1 MDGPGF
7 VSTIRVRLRHA
18 AVRQRMLDVP
28 ESHPASLNTALHG
41 MPINTYDSILTL
53 TFFCC
58 NPIWKQLPRLGVHL
72 TAQEAEDLV
81 ALFRFL
87 AYLLGVPTDCFSS
100 AARAKK
106 TMEDIKDGSIAPSE
120 SSKKITRDFIN
131 AFADKAPYN
140 VSRGFIQAGIR
151 SMNPAPVCDA
161 LGVEAVGWTSY
172 IAFVGLR
179 WSVKL
184 ATVVQAVGLPLPPAN
199 VLIQVC
205 EAEEIND
212 CKRIIAWKLTAR

>member
-1 MDGPGF
+1 
-7 VSTIRVRLRHA
+7 
-18 AVRQRMLDVP
+18 MLDVP
-28 ESHPASLNTALHG
+28 SSHTAFFNSALYGHTDQHVRLH
-41 MPINTYDSILTL
+41 PHLE
-53 TFFCC
+53 FFCC
-58 NPIWKQLPRLGVHL
+58 KPIWKQLPRQDAHL
-72 TAQEAEDLV
+72 TTQQAEDLV

-120 SSKKITRDFIN
+120 SSKEITRDFIN

-140 VSRGFIQAGIR
+140 ISRGFIQAGIR

-179 WSVKL
+179 GSVKL

-212 CKRIIAWKLTAR
+212 CKRIIAWKPTVR